1 MNVPL
6 SRPVSC
12 RVLGHGSDW
21 DPTRL
26 ASQEVQ
32 PSCEKPPG
40 EVSGVEVR
48 LMRAPSLTKAE
59 RLRNRAKTI
68 GEQCE

>member
-1 MNVPL
+1 MG
-6 SRPVSC
+6 RTGTQPVWRARRSN
-12 RVLGHGSDW
+12 RAAKKS
-21 DPTRL
+21 
-26 ASQEVQ
+26 
-32 PSCEKPPG
+32 PG

-68 GEQCE
+68 GEQRE